1 MTLPVW
7 LDDIG
12 TYLQTEGMGTL
23 GTDIFYHGFDS
34 LTSNCIS
41 LSGSAGPGADTTLAG
56 DMILYKPELGVLVRN
71 ASDTSANSKA
81 LSIYNLLNLK
91 TNFTSGTTR
100 FKRIRAISEPF
111 FVSKTANNL
120 YIYSINF
127 EIQISGA

>member
-1 MTLPVW
+1 MSLPAW
-7 LDDIG
+7 LDALG
-12 TYLQTEGMGTL
+12 TYLQTAGIGTL

-34 LTSNCIS
+34 RTQNCIS
-41 LSGSAGPGADTTLAG
+41 LSDGAGPGANTTLSG

-71 ASDTSANSKA
+71 MSDSSANSKA

-127 EIQISGA
+127 EIQISGT